1 MGYQVGT
8 GCGSS
13 IAPKTD
19 LTQPQK
25 QTQCSLQTHSS
36 PQPGSQGNSCPGAG
50 SAKPCTQHICS
61 LHCITTPC
69 CLRSIGTGPWA
80 ATALAFYND
89 SHHCPPAPHNQ
100 QGQEQSS
107 GCGCIPGMQEAAR
120 TPTGDTQCRKLR
132 GCSARKWR
140 WRGPGRSHD
149 HLAQHLP
156 TMART
161 QSPLPTWHLLVT
173 SPPAAWSPILGSSP
187 CKGIALL
194 CQMPNAPRC
203 HHHAPTEDSANF
215 HVGRDPWASSFSGT
229 HRQPMGRP
237 SSLIQFPHGV
247 PFCSQIAQRQLGCRR
262 FNILSQLPALITIMR
277 DCYNIHRN
285 VL

>member
-140 WRGPGRSHD
+140 WRGPGRSRD

-156 TMART
+156 
-161 QSPLPTWHLLVT
+161 LWHEHKAL
-173 SPPAAWSPILGSSP
+173 SPPGTSSSRLLLLPGAPYWEAALA
-187 CKGIALL
+187 KGLL
-194 CQMPNAPRC
+194 CSVGCRMPRGATITLPRRTLQTSTWEEIRGP
-203 HHHAPTEDSANF
+203 AAS
-215 HVGRDPWASSFSGT
+215 VGRTDSPWEDQA
-229 HRQPMGRP
+229 
-237 SSLIQFPHGV
+237 
-247 PFCSQIAQRQLGCRR
+247 A
-262 FNILSQLPALITIMR
+262 
-277 DCYNIHRN
+277 
-285 VL
+285 